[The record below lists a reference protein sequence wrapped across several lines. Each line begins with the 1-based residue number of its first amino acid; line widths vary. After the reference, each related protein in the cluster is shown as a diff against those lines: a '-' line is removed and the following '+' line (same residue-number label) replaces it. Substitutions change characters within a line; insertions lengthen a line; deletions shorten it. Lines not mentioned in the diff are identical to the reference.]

1 MSHGRR
7 RHRCARRHPI
17 FALTLAA
24 QGGAELISDVYALLP
39 GDLRTLPTDLGPK
52 LFEPT
57 PDRPALL
64 RPDLPTLILA
74 ECVFIY
80 LAPEQS
86 SALLRWSATTFR
98 EAAVALYDPAALDD
112 SFGRIMVTNLRV
124 CARWC
129 S

>member
-1 MSHGRR
+1 MCS
-7 RHRCARRHPI
+7 
-17 FALTLAA
+17 ALNVTLRLIVAA

-64 RPDLPTLILA
+64 QPDVPTLILA

-98 EAAVALYDPAALDD
+98 EAAIALYDPAALDD

-124 CARWC
+124 CTWAC
-129 S
+129 GPD